1 MNKELTL
8 LSSSLLFCIFILAS
22 CSSNKKQISD
32 DAYIEKAA
40 DKFNFIYD
48 GEENDKWK
56 FYDVDSIAVDS
67 GSFLI
72 LGKKEESEP
81 RKWFAI
87 GTPLL
92 ESQHIIDKASGFKD
106 KGIYSKK
113 KSAKQIWEE

>member
-1 MNKELTL
+1 MNKKITL
-8 LSSSLLFCIFILAS
+8 LTAFLLFCIFILAS
-22 CSSNKKQISD
+22 CSGNKKQISD
-32 DAYIEKAA
+32 DAYIEKTG

-48 GEENDKWK
+48 GEENAKWK
-56 FYDVDSIAVDS
+56 FFDVDSIAMVS

-72 LGKKEESEP
+72 LGKKDESEP

-92 ESQHIIDKASGFKD
+92 ESQHAIDKANGIKD

-113 KSAKQIWEE
+113 KSAKQMWEE